1 MRSGNIDRTIIV
13 QRFCEAVDGYGV
25 VTETWGDL
33 VTLRAELLTDT
44 TTETVDD
51 TGASS
56 ADVLT
61 FRSRYARDVR
71 TSDRL
76 LFDGAAYN
84 IKAVAV
90 VGRRRSLEIKA
101 EKVS

>member
-1 MRSGNIDRTIIV
+1 MRSGKLDRTIVI
-13 QRFCEAVDGYGV
+13 QRFSETVDGYGV
-25 VTETWGDL
+25 VTETGGDF

-44 TTETVDD
+44 TTETFDD
-51 TGASS
+51 TGAPS

-76 LFDGAAYN
+76 LFDGAAYD

-101 EKVS
+101 EKAN

>member
-1 MRSGNIDRTIIV
+1 MRSGKLDKNIIV
-13 QRFCEAVDGYGV
+13 QRFSEAVDGYGV
-25 VTETWGDL
+25 VSETWGDL
-33 VTLRAELLTDT
+33 VTLRAELLTDA

-51 TGASS
+51 TGAPS

-84 IKAVAV
+84 IKSVAII
-90 VGRRRSLEIKA
+90 GRRRSLEIKA
-101 EKVS
+101 EKAS